1 MRDTGK
7 LKHKGVV
14 LTMGI
19 FGTKASREPN
29 IRIVKQGAG
38 SRVLDFTEFMD
49 QQMKQRI
56 KSGVLEWMD
65 KVDIFESFYIPKRE
79 SEGWVPIKGGRNDGD
94 RFKISWQV
102 GNDVIVGQYNDGEST
117 VTERIKKVKK

>member
-1 MRDTGK
+1 
-7 LKHKGVV
+7 
-14 LTMGI
+14 MGI

-49 QQMKQRI
+49 PQMQQHI
-56 KSGVLEWMD
+56 KSGVLDWMD

-79 SEGWVPIKGGRNDGD
+79 SEGWVPIKAGRNDGD